1 MFSTIKLKKYMI
13 FGFALTLTL
22 GCGQQKTLKGYSGA
36 ITVQGAAGL
45 EAYGKLT
52 GFDAQQNLTGM
63 VCQGNSA
70 TSVKVFVYTV
80 SEAGASELAVEIIA
94 NQPSDIF
101 DNEVSNQCSKIG
113 TIYKVLVPYTNLQ
126 TKAGQKIWVT
136 IKSIKNPSQYI
147 PLAKSGEFT
156 VPSVQ
161 PVNSAPSSG
170 SAGAAGST
178 PAPAQPAT
186 PAPSEPAS
194 SNTSSG
200 TPSNLVPV
208 ASGSTGTPASSGG
221 GSSNLLPVVDSGAIY
236 PPASPSGTP
245 PPPLAPAP
253 SSAPTPPAPSMTPV
267 AAPVASV
274 TPAAPAPAVV
284 NAQVMRNL
292 KVKNGDP
299 AAIVNYGSTS
309 CSGDCNSSYNNG
321 TQVVLRALGAAGWL
335 SLWSGC
341 NSVNG
346 NTCTVTL
353 NSDREVS
360 VEYILPIYRRKNP
373 NNGDWLYSTNVNEA
387 KATYTQGG
395 IVVFYLYSAPKPGR
409 SLLYRCLRSTTKG
422 PDHFLS
428 QSPNCENQKY
438 EGPLGYVSNA
448 PEGTGSLLLK
458 RYYHPVFANHFTQA
472 GSQVVPGPG
481 FRLEGPQGYV
491 PR

>member
-1 MFSTIKLKKYMI
+1 MFSAIKLKKYMI

-22 GCGQQKTLKGYSGA
+22 GCGQQRTLKGYAGA
-36 ITVQGAAGL
+36 VATQGTANL
-45 EAYGKLT
+45 EVGGKLI
-52 GFDAQQNLTGM
+52 GLDAQQNLNGM
-63 VCQGNSA
+63 FCQSNAASG
-70 TSVKVFVYTV
+70 VKVFVYTG
-80 SEAGASELAVEIIA
+80 SDSATFQSAGEILV
-94 NQPSDIF
+94 NQPSDIL
-101 DNEVSNQCSKIG
+101 DVDVSNQCSKIG
-113 TIYKVLVPYTNLQ
+113 TILKFSVPFTMLQ
-126 TKAGQKIWVT
+126 ARAGQKIWVGV
-136 IKSIKNPSQYI
+136 KSLKNPMQLIYI
-147 PLAKSGEFT
+147 AKSGEFT

-161 PVNSAPSSG
+161 PVNSAPNSG
-170 SAGAAGST
+170 SAGATG
-178 PAPAQPAT
+178 PAPAPSQPAT

-221 GSSNLLPVVDSGAIY
+221 STNLLPVVDSGAIY
-236 PPASPSGTP
+236 PPASSSGTP

-253 SSAPTPPAPSMTPV
+253 PITSV

-321 TQVVLRALGAAGWL
+321 TQVVLQALGASGWL

-341 NSVNG
+341 DSVNG

-360 VEYILPIYRRKNP
+360 VEYILPIYRRKHP
-373 NNGDWLYSTNVNEA
+373 SNGDWLYSTNVNEA
-387 KATYTQGG
+387 KTTYTLGG
-395 IVVFYLYSAPKPGR
+395 IVAFYLYSAPKAGR
-409 SLLYRCLRSTTKG
+409 SVLYRCLRSTTKG

-448 PEGTGSLLLK
+448 AETTGSLLLK
-458 RYYHPVFANHFTQA
+458 RYYHPDQANHFTQA
-472 GSQVVPGPG
+472 GSQVVPAG
-481 FRLEGPQGYV
+481 FNLEGPQGYV